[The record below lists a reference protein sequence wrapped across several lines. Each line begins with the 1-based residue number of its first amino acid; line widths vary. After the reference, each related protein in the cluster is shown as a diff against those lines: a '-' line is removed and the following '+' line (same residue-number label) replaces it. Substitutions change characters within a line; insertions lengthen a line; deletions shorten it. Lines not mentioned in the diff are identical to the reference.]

1 MAGEKKTFSGKK
13 REEFQGAGKKKK
25 PVNRKNRDR
34 TEKRK
39 TGTMQRRRNVRI
51 RKNAAA
57 VRI

>member
-13 REEFQGAGKKKK
+13 REEFQGAGKKKETGKQEK
-25 PVNRKNRDR
+25 PGQDR
-34 TEKRK
+34 RK

>member
-13 REEFQGAGKKKK
+13 REEFQGAGKKKETGK
-25 PVNRKNRDR
+25 QENRDR